1 MSSIFDWI
9 GENAYWIFD
18 GIGVIAITGIIGVIF
33 KKRKNK
39 EKNISIVQ
47 KGGKNSVNIQNNNI
61 GSEHDEWCRSKTIR
75 WKKLWK
81 YTK

>member
-18 GIGVIAITGIIGVIF
+18 GIGVIAITGILGVIF

-47 KGGKNSVNIQNNNI
+47 KEGKNSVNIQNNNI
-61 GSEHDEWCRSKTIR
+61 GSEHDE
-75 WKKLWK
+75 
-81 YTK
+81 

>member
-61 GSEHDEWCRSKTIR
+61 GSEHDE
-75 WKKLWK
+75 
-81 YTK
+81 

>member
-18 GIGVIAITGIIGVIF
+18 GIGVIAITGILGVIF

-39 EKNISIVQ
+39 EKNISIIQ
-47 KGGKNSVNIQNNNI
+47 KGGKNS
-61 GSEHDEWCRSKTIR
+61 S
-75 WKKLWK
+75 
-81 YTK
+81 

>member
-18 GIGVIAITGIIGVIF
+18 GIGVIAITGILGVIF

-39 EKNISIVQ
+39 EQNISIVQ

-61 GSEHDEWCRSKTIR
+61 GGEHDE
-75 WKKLWK
+75 
-81 YTK
+81 

>member
-9 GENAYWIFD
+9 WENAYWIFD
-18 GIGVIAITGIIGVIF
+18 GIGVIAITGILGVIF

-47 KGGKNSVNIQNNNI
+47 KGGKNSVNIQNNDI
-61 GSEHDEWCRSKTIR
+61 GSEHDE
-75 WKKLWK
+75 
-81 YTK
+81 

>member
-9 GENAYWIFD
+9 WENAYWIFD
-18 GIGVIAITGIIGVIF
+18 GIGVIVITGILGVIF

-47 KGGKNSVNIQNNNI
+47 KGGKNSVNIQNNDI
-61 GSEHDEWCRSKTIR
+61 GSEHDE
-75 WKKLWK
+75 
-81 YTK
+81 

>member
-18 GIGVIAITGIIGVIF
+18 GIGVIAITGILGVIF

-39 EKNISIVQ
+39 EKNIRIVQ

-61 GSEHDEWCRSKTIR
+61 GSEHDE
-75 WKKLWK
+75 
-81 YTK
+81 

>member
-18 GIGVIAITGIIGVIF
+18 GIGVIAITGILGVIF

-47 KGGKNSVNIQNNNI
+47 KEGKNSLNIQNNNI
-61 GSEHDEWCRSKTIR
+61 GSEHDE
-75 WKKLWK
+75 
-81 YTK
+81 

>member
-18 GIGVIAITGIIGVIF
+18 RIGVIAITGILGVIF

-61 GSEHDEWCRSKTIR
+61 GSEHDE
-75 WKKLWK
+75 
-81 YTK
+81 